1 MILLD
6 SLEIGSIVSK
16 IDMVLI
22 KLESME
28 KTKSKKKQN
37 LGKMFEGLTGEAGTQ
52 FLPIFPSYPYSIPP
66 DEAGKRKQMEEMILN
81 WDSESRPGTSG
92 DQK

>member
-1 MILLD
+1 M
-6 SLEIGSIVSK
+6 EGVIGSIVSK

-28 KTKSKKKQN
+28 KSKSKKKQN
-37 LGKMFEGLTGEAGTQ
+37 LSKMFEGLTGEAGIAN
-52 FLPIFPSYPYSIPP
+52 PIKAVIYEDCTLDDP
-66 DEAGKRKQMEEMILN
+66 GQRKQMEEMILN

-92 DQK
+92 DQS

>member
-1 MILLD
+1 MKIVFRLQKRVD
-6 SLEIGSIVSK
+6 RMEGVIGSIVSK

-37 LGKMFEGLTGEAGTQ
+37 LSKMFEGLTGEAGIDNPANNFPESY
-52 FLPIFPSYPYSIPP
+52 FLHRKIYCFP
-66 DEAGKRKQMEEMILN
+66 
-81 WDSESRPGTSG
+81 
-92 DQK
+92 

>member
-1 MILLD
+1 M
-6 SLEIGSIVSK
+6 EGVIGSIVSK

-37 LGKMFEGLTGEAGTQ
+37 LSKMFEGLTGEAGIQ
-52 FLPIFPSYPYSIPP
+52 IWPLFLSYLHSTIPQ

>member
-1 MILLD
+1 
-6 SLEIGSIVSK
+6 
-16 IDMVLI
+16 
-22 KLESME
+22 
-28 KTKSKKKQN
+28 
-37 LGKMFEGLTGEAGTQ
+37 MFEGLTGEAGIQ
-52 FLPIFPSYPYSIPP
+52 IWPLFLSYLHSTIPQ